1 MSAKVYSRLNDEQR
15 KVVRDILNGSD
26 NLARSVYLRYERE
39 LVLLDGRWTKVAN
52 FNPNDVGV
60 RLNLAEVFARR
71 NDGDRPSGTTW
82 FHEFGHMID
91 HLSSGPGSWAEKLR
105 AGISAEDVNLSTS
118 YRGEIFAKTIR
129 KEVNAY
135 IDKRNVDMRRG
146 FKSAV
151 ADGDLDWLKNNGYIA
166 EWQVDYLREHP
177 ERTSLAL
184 STLKHTKADAYCSVA
199 SEISA
204 MTDAQKADLSDLF
217 GGATLN
223 KCSDGWGHTT
233 TYWKP
238 KGEPRDYELMQI
250 ANEGFAEFF
259 SAYTANPESLAI
271 LRKYLPESS
280 KIFEDMLKGRCDDRF
295 NPHMERC
302 RRARRQV

>member
-26 NLARSVYLRYERE
+26 NLARSVYLRYERV

-118 YRGEIFAKTIR
+118 YRGGIFAKTIR

-146 FKSAV
+146 SS
-151 ADGDLDWLKNNGYIA
+151 LPSRA
-166 EWQVDYLREHP
+166 ETSTGS
-177 ERTSLAL
+177 RTTATSRSGRWIICA
-184 STLKHTKADAYCSVA
+184 ST
-199 SEISA
+199 
-204 MTDAQKADLSDLF
+204 
-217 GGATLN
+217 
-223 KCSDGWGHTT
+223 
-233 TYWKP
+233 
-238 KGEPRDYELMQI
+238 R
-250 ANEGFAEFF
+250 
-259 SAYTANPESLAI
+259 
-271 LRKYLPESS
+271 R
-280 KIFEDMLKGRCDDRF
+280 GRVS
-295 NPHMERC
+295 HS
-302 RRARRQV
+302 RR